1 MFLPINMGLQDTV
14 TPEATFIFYI
24 YLEADENIVDGNEAQ
39 VITLRNKRK
48 LSLKENHLP
57 LKKLLAD
64 HIPSSDP
71 LEFSLEN
78 QATEEEAEGQ
88 NFIDHQGN
96 YQYMKDQSEQ
106 HRYDPQTRLPGHGLF
121 NRLSQRSRLTPG
133 KRRKVCKVIICLPAE
148 YPEYNGTYQ
157 VPRGKERERDRLAML
172 GLVAKIFIQ
181 PSWNFENFRTEVIT
195 LFRQY
200 FSCSDEE
207 FSFNFLQCL
216 PGNRTLIKPNVS
228 ATFKWSGIAIL
239 GLATQSSLY
248 IRTPH
253 ALAAPAKVEDFS
265 DGTPVP
271 PEQAFPAPRDAPL
284 TAPCIAILRDD
295 DVAVSRD
302 RYVIIS
308 RDRNALL
315 GPERASSIGKRFAW
329 IRGPTEVEGLRF
341 AEEPYQEITK
351 EMCTDPHQPGDSLIE
366 PTERISTGTPA
377 TMSRADGKCF
387 NMTNNFIFK
396 MLREAGIKTALVRK
410 VSENRHDTC
419 GCELIPLIWG
429 CWRIATGMYLT
440 RHPDTEGRRL
450 YPPRVEIFYKDD
462 VLEEVVCSKEELLAS
477 EMNCAGHII
486 GQSEMDIINHSMVAM
501 FEILEKACL
510 ASDFVLVNMKFL
522 GADTISQCAVLSWLW
537 KIKLPVQFGVDLDSK
552 EIVLADIIDYNCWH
566 QNQLEDVSQQHGQ
579 QNWLSPRGQGKVVVL
594 MESVSYLVHGEK
606 IKASC
611 AKYSI
616 PCELR
621 VSSAYTGPMETLDI
635 KSQYEGVGTPT
646 VFITVT
652 GRSNGLA
659 SVLSA
664 NTAYPVIHC
673 PAVTSDWS
681 AQDVCSALNVPEN
694 LGFCTVLSPDAAA
707 QFSAH
712 ILGLSNCQLWSKLRS
727 CTLNKWISVKQADE
741 KLRDCSI

>member
-1 MFLPINMGLQDTV
+1 MQNIKEESM
-14 TPEATFIFYI
+14 EA
-24 YLEADENIVDGNEAQ
+24 
-39 VITLRNKRK
+39 
-48 LSLKENHLP
+48 ENHLP

-157 VPRGKERERDRLAML
+157 VPRGKERDRLAML

-271 PEQAFPAPRDAPL
+271 P
-284 TAPCIAILRDD
+284 
-295 DVAVSRD
+295 
-302 RYVIIS
+302 
-308 RDRNALL
+308 
-315 GPERASSIGKRFAW
+315 
-329 IRGPTEVEGLRF
+329 VEGLRF

-510 ASDFVLVNMKFL
+510 ASDFVLVNMK
-522 GADTISQCAVLSWLW
+522 
-537 KIKLPVQFGVDLDSK
+537 VQFGVDLDSK

>member
-1 MFLPINMGLQDTV
+1 MQNIKEESMEAVEDVSKLERGVDKELRIVSVLGAREAGDSGDSRSLPRVWDGEQMSHQL
-14 TPEATFIFYI
+14 E
-24 YLEADENIVDGNEAQ
+24 EADENIVDGNEAQ

-157 VPRGKERERDRLAML
+157 VPRGKERDRLAML

-271 PEQAFPAPRDAPL
+271 P
-284 TAPCIAILRDD
+284 
-295 DVAVSRD
+295 
-302 RYVIIS
+302 
-308 RDRNALL
+308 
-315 GPERASSIGKRFAW
+315 
-329 IRGPTEVEGLRF
+329 VEGLRF

-510 ASDFVLVNMKFL
+510 ASDFVLVNMK
-522 GADTISQCAVLSWLW
+522 
-537 KIKLPVQFGVDLDSK
+537 VQFGVDLDSK

>member
-1 MFLPINMGLQDTV
+1 MWINAHYAPRDDCMFLAMQNIKEEPM
-14 TPEATFIFYI
+14 EAVDDVSK
-24 YLEADENIVDGNEAQ
+24 LERGVDKEFRIASVLGA
-39 VITLRNKRK
+39 RGAGDSR
-48 LSLKENHLP
+48 SLPHIWDGEQMSHQLEENHVP
-57 LKKLLAD
+57 LKKLLVD
-64 HIPSSDP
+64 HIPSSVP
-71 LEFSLEN
+71 VEFSLEN
-78 QATEEEAEGQ
+78 RATKEEAEGQ
-88 NFIDHQGN
+88 NFIDHHGN
-96 YQYMKDQSEQ
+96 YMKDQSEQ
-106 HRYDPQTRLPGHGLF
+106 HRYNPQTRFPGHGLF
-121 NRLSQRSRLTPG
+121 KRSRLTPG

-157 VPRGKERERDRLAML
+157 VPRGKERDRLAML
-172 GLVAKIFIQ
+172 GLVGKIFIQ
-181 PSWNFENFRTEVIT
+181 PSWNFEHFRTEVIA

-216 PGNRTLIKPNVS
+216 PGNRKLIKPNVS
-228 ATFKWSGIAIL
+228 ATFKWSGVAII
-239 GLATQSSLY
+239 GLAAQSSLY

-253 ALAAPAKVEDFS
+253 ALATPAKAEDFS
-265 DGTPVP
+265 DDTPLP
-271 PEQAFPAPRDAPL
+271 P
-284 TAPCIAILRDD
+284 
-295 DVAVSRD
+295 
-302 RYVIIS
+302 
-308 RDRNALL
+308 
-315 GPERASSIGKRFAW
+315 
-329 IRGPTEVEGLRF
+329 VEGLRF

-351 EMCTDPHQPGDSLIE
+351 EMCTDPPHPGDLLIE
-366 PTERISTGTPA
+366 PTERISTGTTT
-377 TMSRADGKCF
+377 TMSRADGKCS
-387 NMTNNFIFK
+387 NMTNDFIFK

-410 VSENRHDTC
+410 VSENRYDTC

-462 VLEEVVCSKEELLAS
+462 ILEDVVCSKEDLLAS
-477 EMNCAGHII
+477 EMTCAGHTI
-486 GQSEMDIINHSMVAM
+486 GQSEIDIINHSMVAM

-510 ASDFVLVNMKFL
+510 ASDFVLVNMK
-522 GADTISQCAVLSWLW
+522 
-537 KIKLPVQFGVDLDSK
+537 VQFGVDLDSK

-566 QNQLEDVSQQHGQ
+566 QSQLEDLSQEHGQ

-594 MESVSYLVHGEK
+594 MESISYFMHCEK

-611 AKYSI
+611 AKYNI

-621 VSSAYTGPMETLDI
+621 VSSAYTGPLEILDI
-635 KSQYEGVGTPT
+635 KSQYEGDGTPI

-659 SVLSA
+659 SVLSG

-673 PAVTSDWS
+673 PLVTADWS
-681 AQDVCSALNVPEN
+681 AQDVCSALNAPEN
-694 LGFCTVLSPDAAA
+694 LGFCTVLSPEAAA

-727 CTLNKWISVKQADE
+727 CTLNRWISVKQADE
-741 KLRDCSI
+741 KLRDCSL

>member
-1 MFLPINMGLQDTV
+1 MSVGTVQTAVTAASIRRAGDRGLQPLPEYAPRDDCMFLTMQNIKEEPM
-14 TPEATFIFYI
+14 EAEDVSKLERGVDKELRIVSV
-24 YLEADENIVDGNEAQ
+24 LGAREAGDSGDSRSLPRVWDGEQMSHQLEEADENIVDGNEAQ
-39 VITLRNKRK
+39 VLTLRNKRK

-71 LEFSLEN
+71 VEFSLEN

-88 NFIDHQGN
+88 SFIDHHGS
-96 YQYMKDQSEQ
+96 YRYMKDQSEQ
-106 HRYDPQTRLPGHGLF
+106 HRYEPQTSLPGHGLF
-121 NRLSQRSRLTPG
+121 NRLSKRSRLTPR
-133 KRRKVCKVIICLPAE
+133 KRRVCKVIICLPAE

-157 VPRGKERERDRLAML
+157 VPRGKERDRLAML
-172 GLVAKIFIQ
+172 GLVGKIFIQ
-181 PSWNFENFRTEVIT
+181 PSWNFENFRTEVIA

-228 ATFKWSGIAIL
+228 ATFKWSGIAII

-248 IRTPH
+248 IRTSH
-253 ALAAPAKVEDFS
+253 AFAAPAKVEDFS
-265 DGTPVP
+265 DDTPLP
-271 PEQAFPAPRDAPL
+271 P
-284 TAPCIAILRDD
+284 
-295 DVAVSRD
+295 
-302 RYVIIS
+302 
-308 RDRNALL
+308 
-315 GPERASSIGKRFAW
+315 
-329 IRGPTEVEGLRF
+329 VEGLRF

-366 PTERISTGTPA
+366 PTERISTGTTA

-410 VSENRHDTC
+410 VSENRYDTC

-477 EMNCAGHII
+477 EMNCAGHTI

-510 ASDFVLVNMKFL
+510 ASDFVLVNMK
-522 GADTISQCAVLSWLW
+522 
-537 KIKLPVQFGVDLDSK
+537 VQFGVDLNSK

-566 QNQLEDVSQQHGQ
+566 QNQLEDLSQQHGQ

-594 MESVSYLVHGEK
+594 MESVSYVVHGEK

-621 VSSAYTGPMETLDI
+621 VSSAFTGPMETLDI
-635 KSQYEGVGTPT
+635 KSQYEGDGTPT

>member
-1 MFLPINMGLQDTV
+1 MQNIKEESM
-14 TPEATFIFYI
+14 EA
-24 YLEADENIVDGNEAQ
+24 EADENIVDGNEAQ

-157 VPRGKERERDRLAML
+157 VPRGKERDRLAML

-271 PEQAFPAPRDAPL
+271 P
-284 TAPCIAILRDD
+284 
-295 DVAVSRD
+295 
-302 RYVIIS
+302 
-308 RDRNALL
+308 
-315 GPERASSIGKRFAW
+315 
-329 IRGPTEVEGLRF
+329 VEGLRF

-510 ASDFVLVNMKFL
+510 ASDFVLVNMK
-522 GADTISQCAVLSWLW
+522 
-537 KIKLPVQFGVDLDSK
+537 VQFGVDLDSK